1 MLIHTHT
8 HTHTSIQVA
17 RDAPLAVDPFCDNSV
32 TNSKYNVLNFVPKA
46 IFEQFRRLANCYF
59 AAMGG
64 LMLLGTY
71 SNVFQ
76 TPLTAFTTLFPL
88 GIVITFSMMQEGYA
102 DVKRHRAGTYTSTG
116 SSLASKV
123 IHMYSSPIYIE

>member
-1 MLIHTHT
+1 M
-8 HTHTSIQVA
+8 
-17 RDAPLAVDPFCDNSV
+17 VDPFCDNSV
-32 TNSKYNVLNFVPKA
+32 TNSKYNALNFVPKA

-71 SNVFQ
+71 SSIFQ

-102 DVKRHRAGTYTSTG
+102 DVKRHRAGTSTR
-116 SSLASKV
+116 SSLASK
-123 IHMYSSPIYIE
+123 